1 MGRDRPLS
9 ALVPVALAVL
19 ALATLLVVIP
29 WLLER
34 RFEPPPVAT
43 APPPPPTTHSPEEIR
58 AFVDRELEG
67 RTVLSRAQGSQNEP
81 VVTVEVPP
89 DANAMTEAE
98 TLKKA
103 ADSAGLEA
111 YAVDVD
117 GLDAEARFY
126 QQAVVAR
133 VRFVPTVPRTI
144 DVPPAMRPALV
155 AVIVTGIGETPT
167 LPKAIE
173 KAPIPLTVAIDA
185 FRPGTLEAAEAAAH
199 ASCEILV
206 ALAPDS
212 PAASQGKAV
221 PYASGFL
228 LSEDAAVPPLVDS
241 FQVVIAPHPLAPGP
255 RTVVAQWASPERDT
269 RLALRRAL
277 WLASRTGSAALVVRA
292 DDPLLPEVLALL
304 ADTPNVRPV
313 LASEAA
319 RPAEVKGPTHE
330 DAEREQA
337 AVMAQQGG

>member
-1 MGRDRPLS
+1 MGRDRPMS

-19 ALATLLVVIP
+19 ALATLLVAIP

-43 APPPPPTTHSPEEIR
+43 APPPPPTRSPAEIR

-67 RTVLSRAQGSQNEP
+67 RTVLSRAQGSQDEP

-89 DANAMTEAE
+89 SASALSEAE

-103 ADSAGLEA
+103 AERAGFEA
-111 YAVDVD
+111 YAVDID

-155 AVIVTGIGETPT
+155 ALIVTGIGESTT
-167 LPKAIE
+167 LPKVLE
-173 KAPIPLTVAIDA
+173 RAPVPLTVAIDA
-185 FRPGTLEAAEAAAH
+185 FLPGTLETAEAAAH
-199 ASCEILV
+199 ASHEILV
-206 ALAPDS
+206 ALSPDAS
-212 PAASQGKAV
+212 AASQGKAV
-221 PYASGFL
+221 PYASGFV
-228 LSEDAAVPPLVDS
+228 LSEGAAVPPLADA
-241 FQVVIAPHPLAPGP
+241 FQVVLAPHPLAPGP
-255 RTVVAQWASPERDT
+255 RTVVAQWGSPERDT

-292 DDPLLPEVLALL
+292 DDPVLPEVMALL
-304 ADTPNVRPV
+304 ADTPHVRAV

-319 RPAEVKGPTHE
+319 RPAEVKGPTRE

>member
-19 ALATLLVVIP
+19 ALATLLVAIP

-34 RFEPPPVAT
+34 RFEPAPVVVA
-43 APPPPPTTHSPEEIR
+43 APPAPHSPDEIR
-58 AFVDRELEG
+58 AFVDKELEG
-67 RTVLSRAQGSQNEP
+67 RTVLSRAKGSQNEP
-81 VVTVEVPP
+81 VATVEVPP
-89 DANAMTEAE
+89 NGSALTEAE

-103 ADSAGLEA
+103 AERAGFEA

-126 QQAVVAR
+126 QQVVVAR

-144 DVPPAMRPALV
+144 DVPPPMRPALV
-155 AVIVTGIGETPT
+155 ALIVTGIGETAE
-167 LPKAIE
+167 LPKALQHP
-173 KAPIPLTVAIDA
+173 PIPVTVAVDA
-185 FRPGTLEAAEAAAH
+185 FLPGTLEVAEAAAH
-199 ASCEILV
+199 ASHEVLV

-228 LSEDAAVPPLVDS
+228 LSEDAAVPPLADS
-241 FQVVIAPHPLAPGP
+241 FQVVIAPHPLAAGP
-255 RTVVAQWASPERDT
+255 RTVVAQWGSPERDT

-292 DDPLLPEVLALL
+292 DDPLLPEVEALL
-304 ADTPNVRPV
+304 ADTPHVRPV

-319 RPAEVKGPTHE
+319 RPAEVKGPTRE

>member
-9 ALVPVALAVL
+9 ALVPLALAAL
-19 ALATLLVVIP
+19 ALATLLVAIP

-34 RFEPPPVAT
+34 RFEPPPVVA
-43 APPPPPTTHSPEEIR
+43 APPPAPRSPEEIR
-58 AFVDRELEG
+58 AFVDQTLEG
-67 RTVLSRAQGSQNEP
+67 RTVLARTEGKQSEP

-89 DANAMTEAE
+89 NASAIAEAE
-98 TLKKA
+98 ALEKA
-103 ADSAGLEA
+103 AERAGFEA

-117 GLDAEARFY
+117 GLDAETRFY
-126 QQAVVAR
+126 QQTLVAS

-155 AVIVTGIGETPT
+155 ALIVTGIGETAA
-167 LPKAIE
+167 LPKALRR
-173 KAPIPLTVAIDA
+173 APIPLTVAVDA
-185 FRPGTLEAAEAAAH
+185 FLPGTLEAAEAAAH
-199 ASCEILV
+199 ASHEILV

-212 PAASQGKAV
+212 SAASQGKAV

-228 LSEDAAVPPLVDS
+228 LSEDVAVPPLADP

-255 RTVVAQWASPERDT
+255 RTVVAQWGSPERDT
-269 RLALRRAL
+269 RVALRRAL
-277 WLASRTGSAALVVRA
+277 WLASRTGSAALVVRV
-292 DDPLLPEVLALL
+292 DDPLLPEVLAML
-304 ADTPNVRPV
+304 ADTPHVRAV

-319 RPAEVKGPTHE
+319 RPAEVKGPTRE

>member
-9 ALVPVALAVL
+9 ALVPLALAAL
-19 ALATLLVVIP
+19 ALATLLVAIP
-29 WLLER
+29 WILER
-34 RFEPPPVAT
+34 RFEPAPIAV
-43 APPPPPTTHSPEEIR
+43 APPPTPRSPEDVR
-58 AFVDRELEG
+58 TFVEQALEG
-67 RTVLSRAQGSQNEP
+67 RTVLARAPGKQGEP

-89 DANAMTEAE
+89 NASAMADAEA
-98 TLKKA
+98 LRKA
-103 ADSAGLEA
+103 AERDGFEA

-117 GLDAEARFY
+117 GLDAETRFY
-126 QQAVVAR
+126 QQALVAR

-155 AVIVTGIGETPT
+155 ALIVTGLGDAAT
-167 LPKAIE
+167 LPKALQG
-173 KAPIPLTVAIDA
+173 PPVPVTVAIDA
-185 FRPGTLEAAEAAAH
+185 FRAGTLELSEAAAH
-199 ASCEILV
+199 GSHEILV

-228 LSEDAAVPPLVDS
+228 LSEDAAVPPLADP

-255 RTVVAQWASPERDT
+255 RTVVAQWGSPERDT
-269 RLALRRAL
+269 RTALRRAL

-292 DDPLLPEVLALL
+292 DDPLLLEVMALL
-304 ADTPNVRPV
+304 ADSPHVRPV
-313 LASEAA
+313 LASEAS
-319 RPAEVKGPTHE
+319 RPAEVKGPTRE
-330 DAEREQA
+330 DAQREQA

>member
-1 MGRDRPLS
+1 MGRDRPLM
-9 ALVPVALAVL
+9 ALVPLALGAF
-19 ALATLLVVIP
+19 ALATLLLAIP

-34 RFEPPPVAT
+34 RFEPPPVVA
-43 APPPPPTTHSPEEIR
+43 APPPAPRSQKEIL
-58 AFVDRELEG
+58 AFVDQALEG
-67 RTVLSRAQGSQNEP
+67 RTVLARAEGQQSEP
-81 VVTVEVPP
+81 VATVEVPP
-89 DANAMTEAE
+89 NASAIAEAE
-98 TLKKA
+98 ALEKA
-103 ADSAGLEA
+103 AERAGFEA

-117 GLDAEARFY
+117 GLDAETRFY
-126 QQAVVAR
+126 QQALVAS

-155 AVIVTGIGETPT
+155 ALIVTGIGETAT
-167 LPKAIE
+167 LPE
-173 KAPIPLTVAIDA
+173 VLRRPPVPLTVAVDA
-185 FRPGTLEAAEAAAH
+185 FLPGTLEAAEAAAH
-199 ASCEILV
+199 ASHEILV

-212 PAASQGKAV
+212 SAASQGKAV

-228 LSEDAAVPPLVDS
+228 LSEDTAVPPLADP

-255 RTVVAQWASPERDT
+255 RTVVAQWGSPERDT
-269 RLALRRAL
+269 RVALRRAL

-292 DDPLLPEVLALL
+292 DDPLLPEVLAML
-304 ADTPNVRPV
+304 ADTPHVRPV

-319 RPAEVKGPTHE
+319 RPAEVKGPTRE